1 MAIVSPHRYPWCCW
15 INVALLPLCFYGR
28 KKDIIY
34 IHFRRNSAQG
44 YRSKSDIGSIGITFI
59 YGMLDSSTPNEK
71 FVYPHPLFTTRPT
84 TATAY
89 RPPRGTQL
97 AIYSTSSNRYLDVCV
112 VNGAVGRFDDGET
125 HFGV

>member
-1 MAIVSPHRYPWCCW
+1 MLSFFPFV
-15 INVALLPLCFYGR
+15 FTGGR
-28 KKDIIY
+28 RTSIC
-34 IHFRRNSAQG
+34 IHFRRSSAQG
-44 YRSKSDIGSIGITFI
+44 YRSKSDHREHRNYFYLWNAGLLNT
-59 YGMLDSSTPNEK
+59 EQK
-71 FVYPHPLFTTRPT
+71 VVYPHPLFTTRPT

-112 VNGAVGRFDDGET
+112 VNGAVGRFDDGDT